1 MKTSEDLLKEFIL
14 SKYKSIREFTNII
27 GMPYTTVDSLLKRGI
42 KKASV
47 DNVMKICSFLNISA
61 DALVD
66 GRIEI
71 LNENSTKSIN
81 TLAAHFN
88 GEDFTEDELEEIRKF
103 SEFVKNRNSNK

>member
-1 MKTSEDLLKEFIL
+1 MKTSEDLLKEYIL
-14 SKYKSIREFTNII
+14 GRYKSIREFTNII

-66 GRIEI
+66 GRIET
-71 LNENSTKSIN
+71 LTENPTNSIN
-81 TLAAHFN
+81 TLAAHFD
-88 GEDFTEDELEEIRKF
+88 GDEYTEEELEEIRQF
-103 SEFVKNRNSNK
+103 AEFVKNRKNK